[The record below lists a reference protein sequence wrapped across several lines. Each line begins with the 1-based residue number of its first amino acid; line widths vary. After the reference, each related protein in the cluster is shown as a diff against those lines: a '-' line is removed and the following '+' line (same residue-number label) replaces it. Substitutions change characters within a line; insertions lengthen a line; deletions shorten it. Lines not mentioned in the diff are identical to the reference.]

1 MLGENVKIRA
11 QAQHTALQARRQ
23 AQATPEFQEVYSQRA
38 GVEAVFSQGTRRSG
52 MRRSRYIGL
61 DKTHLQNVL
70 IATALN
76 FVRVDA
82 WLEGIPLATTR
93 ASRFLDLQPKSV

>member
-1 MLGENVKIRA
+1 M
-11 QAQHTALQARRQ
+11 
-23 AQATPEFQEVYSQRA
+23 
-38 GVEAVFSQGTRRSG
+38 EAVFSQGTRRSG

-76 FVRVDA
+76 LVRVDA
-82 WLEGIPLATTR
+82 WLDEVPLATTR
-93 ASRFLDLQPKSV
+93 VSHFVALQPKSA